1 MKRSKFSAISINI
14 FHSNNYESKIS
25 FKVPNLANSEVFHA
39 FLSPLEVLRIRRK
52 KKEYKKEEGTTFRL
66 VRDVGSV
73 TNGSPGGLCFCRTSN
88 LIRQVTDTTDS
99 D

>member
-1 MKRSKFSAISINI
+1 MR
-14 FHSNNYESKIS
+14 
-25 FKVPNLANSEVFHA
+25 FKVLNFANSGLFRA
-39 FLSPLEVLRIRRK
+39 FLSLLEVLQIK
-52 KKEYKKEEGTTFRL
+52 KKEKEEGTTFRL
-66 VRDVGSV
+66 VRDVGSI

>member
-1 MKRSKFSAISINI
+1 MFYYFNKYFS
-14 FHSNNYESKIS
+14 FKQLESKMS
-25 FKVPNLANSEVFHA
+25 FKVLNFANSEVFRA
-39 FLSPLEVLRIRRK
+39 FLSPLEVLWIK
-52 KKEYKKEEGTTFRL
+52 KKEYKKEEGTFRL